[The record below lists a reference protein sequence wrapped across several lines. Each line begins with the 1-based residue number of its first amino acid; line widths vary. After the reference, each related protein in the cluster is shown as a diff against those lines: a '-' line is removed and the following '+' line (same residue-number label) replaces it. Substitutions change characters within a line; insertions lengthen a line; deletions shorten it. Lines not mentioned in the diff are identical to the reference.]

1 MHVRRGGTIPLKSLE
16 ESSVKIGWANLRKR
30 QPHNG
35 FQGNL
40 QKIELDKEIELAE
53 GGGCAWTSL
62 KDVGQQLIDNYWKCR
77 CVHQLI
83 GDAFERAVKG
93 KTGYFRVTCLK
104 QLAPHTQ
111 SVPWQKPQTKTR
123 QQHKNKT
130 ATENKRHQYLSILVL
145 HSARCKTK
153 ERGGTRTHNLGTL
166 KPRHEVGLKPTI
178 L

>member
-104 QLAPHTQ
+104 QLAPHTH
-111 SVPWQKPQTKTR
+111 THT
-123 QQHKNKT
+123 HKSSAWKNCWCLCQNKT
-130 ATENKRHQYLSILVL
+130 VSCCIAIPNLYFEGEALRHIYP
-145 HSARCKTK
+145 
-153 ERGGTRTHNLGTL
+153 GGFFFFNSCSDFVQTD
-166 KPRHEVGLKPTI
+166 
-178 L
+178 